1 MHPLDLLAAVAL
13 DAVLGDP
20 EWFPHPVRYV
30 GRLIHNLE
38 TVTRRCWRNERIAG
52 TVTILVTI
60 LITAG
65 VVWGSLAIARMAGS
79 WVERIVT
86 VAWVYLG
93 ISARCLS
100 DEARRVDR
108 DLRRNDLPAARQ
120 SVARIV
126 GRDTQSLDAS
136 GVSRAA
142 IESVAENTVDGI
154 LTPLFFAALTGPIGL
169 WIFKAVS
176 TGDSM
181 IGHMNERYRRF
192 GTVAARLDDAANF
205 IPARLAPLLFA
216 LAALLT
222 GNRAVSA
229 WHVAWRDRHHHDSPN
244 AGIPEAAMAGAL
256 GVRLGGPVTYAGEP
270 IEHVP
275 FGAEYPP
282 PEPRQ
287 LRSARVMLWG
297 VTILGT
303 ALAAGT
309 AVLMILARTYV

>member
-1 MHPLDLLAAVAL
+1 MHPLDILAAVAL

-30 GRLIHNLE
+30 GRLISGLE
-38 TVTRRCWRNERIAG
+38 TVTRRCWRNERVAG
-52 TVTILVTI
+52 TVTILITI
-60 LITAG
+60 LITGG
-65 VVWGSLAIARMAGS
+65 VVWGSLAIAQMAGA
-79 WVERIVT
+79 WVERIVA
-86 VAWVYLG
+86 VVWVYLG
-93 ISARCLS
+93 LSARCLS
-100 DEARRVDR
+100 DEARRVNR
-108 DLRRNDLPAARQ
+108 DLRRSDLPAARQ

-154 LTPLFFAALTGPIGL
+154 LTPLFFAALAGPVGI
-169 WIFKAVS
+169 WVFKAMS

-181 IGHMNERYRRF
+181 IGHKDERYLRF

-205 IPARLAPLLFA
+205 IPARIAPALFA

-222 GNRAVSA
+222 GNSAASA
-229 WHVAWRDRHHHDSPN
+229 WRVAWRDRSHHDSPN

-256 GVRLGGPVTYAGEP
+256 KVRLGGPVTYGGETT
-270 IEHVP
+270 EHAP
-275 FGAEYPP
+275 FGAEYLP
-282 PEPRQ
+282 PEPRHLQ
-287 LRSARVMLWG
+287 PAIVIMWG

-303 ALAAGT
+303 ALAVGAG
-309 AVLMILARTYV
+309 VLIILARTYV